1 MKIKLAQYGI
11 SHDHASG
18 KARVMQENDEVDFCG
33 IFEPT
38 SDTRNTLGNR
48 PPYDSVHW
56 FASKEEMLEDET
68 IVGIAVQGK
77 VSENLGFAREVLE
90 HGKHVWLDKPA
101 GDDLETYRAVLDIAR
116 EKGLLVQL
124 GYMFRYNAG
133 FQFILDWAW
142 SGKLGDIFSVR
153 GRIAS
158 GGSTEDAW
166 KLWDS
171 RGEREGGIMFIL
183 ACHLIDIFVALLG
196 RPERVTPFLKNE
208 DKDFPWYQ
216 DNTTAV
222 FEYSNAMAVIESTG
236 LEVSSGA
243 SRRLEVYGTR
253 GSAILEP
260 LEPPALRLCL
270 DEDRDGYAEGWQT
283 VPVENRP
290 RYVESLRAF
299 IADIRREKSPD
310 RSLDHEFTVQET
322 VLRAAGMISRN
333 D

>member
-18 KARVMQENDEVDFCG
+18 KTRVMQENDEVEFCG

-38 SDTRNTLGNR
+38 PDLRNAR
-48 PPYDSVHW
+48 RKEPPYASARW
-56 FASKEEMLEDET
+56 FSSKEEMLEDET
-68 IVGIAVQGK
+68 IVGIAIQGR
-77 VSENLGFAREVLE
+77 VSENLGFAREALE

-101 GDDLETYRAVLDIAR
+101 GDDLEAFRAILDLAE

-133 FQFILDWAW
+133 FQFILDWVW
-142 SGKLGDIFSVR
+142 SGRLGDIFSVR

-158 GGSTEDAW
+158 GGSTAAEW
-166 KLWDS
+166 ERWDS

-196 RPERVTPFLKNE
+196 RPNRVTPFLRNE
-208 DKDFPWYQ
+208 DKAFPWYR
-216 DNTTAV
+216 DNTASI
-222 FEYSNAMAVIESTG
+222 FEYPGAMAIIESTG

-270 DEDRDGYAEGWQT
+270 DEERDGYAEGWQT

-299 IADIRREKSPD
+299 IADIRGEKSPD

-322 VLRAAGMISRN
+322 VLRAAGMIERN